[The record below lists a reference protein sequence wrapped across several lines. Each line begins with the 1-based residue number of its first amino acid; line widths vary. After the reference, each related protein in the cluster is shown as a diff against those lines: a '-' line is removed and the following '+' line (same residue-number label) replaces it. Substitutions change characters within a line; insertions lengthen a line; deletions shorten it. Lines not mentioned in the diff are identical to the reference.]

1 MGYGMADP
9 REAQTPIVLH
19 LENQA
24 ITHLV
29 RGEALKQ
36 LESEILPTY
45 IAARRWYGAKEA
57 GLPRVE
63 IADVTPFGPA
73 EDLMLLTI
81 VRVSAP
87 GRAAQNYFLPLTL
100 MRDAVADMPPGAM
113 IARIQSGAAQTYL
126 VDAFADDGFV
136 RLLLANIRG
145 EGSRSER
152 VGLVFRRTAALA
164 DFEDD
169 LDGAIER
176 SAAEQS
182 NTSIRVAGAML
193 KAFRKLEPGIHPE
206 LEMTRFLTERAR
218 FCNVPALLGSVERID
233 HSGDATALCVLQALV
248 SNQGDGWTYVVEHL
262 EWARHDEDRRRHLLR
277 LACQIG
283 KRTAELH
290 HALAMPTDD
299 EAFAPEQVE
308 ERHVSEWVDA
318 VGAQARTALNG
329 LEQAVYLEPA
339 VRAEADRLL
348 GRRQELAERIGLARP
363 VSPDA
368 VCTRLHSDYHLGQI
382 LVSDGDV
389 CIIDFE
395 GEPMRS
401 LAERRAKHSPLRD
414 VAGMLRSFAYA
425 PGAAVRSLPA
435 EERATAAEQLGAI
448 ARDMSTAFTEMY
460 NQAIRGCPSYPA
472 DPAHAKSL
480 LRLFLLEKALYEVSY
495 ELANRPKWVGIPL
508 AGVLALLDRDAP
520 Y

>member
-1 MGYGMADP
+1 MGVIDP
-9 REAQTPIVLH
+9 RDAQTPIDLN
-19 LENQA
+19 LESRD
-24 ITHLV
+24 IVHLV
-29 RGEALKQ
+29 RGEALRQ
-36 LESEILPTY
+36 LETEILPTH

-57 GLPRVE
+57 GFPKVE

-81 VRVSAP
+81 LRVSAP

-100 MRDAVADMPPGAM
+100 MRDAVADMPPSAM
-113 IARIQSGAAQTYL
+113 IATVQCGGAPTYL

-136 RLLLANIRG
+136 RLLLAKIRG
-145 EGSRSER
+145 DGDCSEDL
-152 VGLVFRRTAALA
+152 GLVLRRTTALA
-164 DFEDD
+164 DVEDD

-206 LEMTRFLTERAR
+206 LEMTRFLTERAQFR
-218 FCNVPALLGSVERID
+218 NVPALLGSIERID
-233 HSGDATALCVLQALV
+233 RSGDATALCVLQALV
-248 SNQGDGWTYVVEHL
+248 SNQGDGWTYAVERFKR
-262 EWARHDEDRRRHLLR
+262 ARHEEDRRPELVR

-299 EAFAPEQVE
+299 EAFAPERVE
-308 ERHVSEWVDA
+308 ERHLSEWADA
-318 VGAQARTALNG
+318 VRAQARTALNG
-329 LEQAVYLEPA
+329 LEQADCLEPA

-348 GRRQELAERIGLARP
+348 GRRQQLTERIGRSTPLGLNVVR
-363 VSPDA
+363 
-368 VCTRLHSDYHLGQI
+368 TRLHGDYHLGQV

-389 CIIDFE
+389 YIIDFE
-395 GEPMRS
+395 GEPMRP
-401 LAERRAKHSPLRD
+401 LAERRAKHSPLKD

-425 PGAAVRSLPA
+425 SAAAARSLPA
-435 EERATAAEQLGAI
+435 EERATAAEQLEAI
-448 ARDMSTAFTEMY
+448 ARDMSTAFTEKY

-472 DPAHAKSL
+472 DPAHANSL

-495 ELANRPKWVGIPL
+495 ELANRPKWIGIPL
-508 AGVLALLDRDAP
+508 AGVLALLDRDAL

>member
-1 MGYGMADP
+1 MADP
-9 REAQTPIVLH
+9 RDAQTPIVLNPESRAIIH
-19 LENQA
+19 L
-24 ITHLV
+24 L
-29 RGEALKQ
+29 RGEALKR
-36 LESEILPTY
+36 LETEILPTY
-45 IAARRWYGAKEA
+45 IAARRWYAAKDA
-57 GLPRVE
+57 GPPRVQ
-63 IADVTPFGPA
+63 IADVTPFGPVD
-73 EDLMLLTI
+73 DLTLLAI
-81 VRVSAP
+81 LRVSAP
-87 GRAAQNYFLPLTL
+87 GRGAQNYFLPLTL
-100 MRDAVADMPPGAM
+100 MRDGIADVPASAM
-113 IARIQSGAAQTYL
+113 IATVQTGGAPACL

-136 RLLLANIRG
+136 RLLLAKIRG
-145 EGSRSER
+145 DGDRREHL
-152 VGLVFRRTAALA
+152 GLVFRRTAALA

-182 NTSIRVAGAML
+182 NTSICVAGAML

-218 FCNVPALLGSVERID
+218 FRNVPALLGSIERTD
-233 HSGDATALCVLQALV
+233 RSRDATALCVLQALV
-248 SNQGDGWTYVVEHL
+248 SNQGDGWSYVVERL
-262 EWARHDEDRRRHLLR
+262 KRARHKEDRRPELVR

-290 HALAMPTDD
+290 HVLATPTDD
-299 EAFAPEQVE
+299 EAFAPERVE
-308 ERHVSEWVDA
+308 EKHLSEWADA
-318 VGAQARTALNG
+318 VRAQARTTLNG
-329 LEQAVYLEPA
+329 LEHADCLESA

-348 GRRQELAERIGLARP
+348 GRRQELAERIRRATP
-363 VSPDA
+363 ESPDA

-389 CIIDFE
+389 YIIDFE

-425 PGAAVRSLPA
+425 PAAAVRSLPA
-435 EERATAAEQLGAI
+435 EERATAAEQLNPV
-448 ARDMSTAFTEMY
+448 ARDMSTAFLEEY
-460 NQAIRGCPSYPA
+460 KQAIRGCLSYPA
-472 DPAHAKSL
+472 DPAHAESL

-495 ELANRPKWVGIPL
+495 ELANRPECVGIPL